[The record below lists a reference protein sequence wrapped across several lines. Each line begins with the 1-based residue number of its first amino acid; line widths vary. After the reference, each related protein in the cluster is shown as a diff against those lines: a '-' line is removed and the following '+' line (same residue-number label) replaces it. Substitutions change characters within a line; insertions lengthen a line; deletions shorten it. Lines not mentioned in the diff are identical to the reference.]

1 MRPVPAANARLPGL
15 LEPGWRRQLSAGVL
29 AGTLDVEPE
38 MLGALARTLGDQ
50 ARAGSPM
57 ETARRWPACVVVAV
71 VHTAVNAPGADR
83 DGGFWLGWH
92 RAAGLRMTRRSA
104 GEWDQAFLAALDVL
118 SVVPA
123 SATGTAPVSVREAV
137 LAHARPTDPPSADD
151 GRHRRPRLRLDPFG
165 RGVLGTPE
173 PGDLLTWGPE
183 RPERPVL
190 PDEAADPDDPLLAF
204 DGNGELVGSEFP
216 AEPVWVLYPADSE
229 LRSDVPARVMLT
241 SRLPLTWR
249 GWRLV
254 QLDLRPVGW
263 LALVRQQEP
272 AGHDGAAPGSAQPA
286 AAQPD
291 ITMRHLVRGRSRPN
305 LVTAAPLP
313 GVTTTTG
320 AQVFAA
326 LPEVL
331 LPPGTGT
338 WHVEAR
344 RADNGAV
351 LGDVTATADDWRPD
365 LLWQRA
371 ARPVLATVTITATP
385 VNTVIPAA
393 GAAQPPA
400 QAQAP
405 PGLRRAVTV
414 AEGLSVSYF
423 PLPRL
428 TSDRGLEPAEAKLTT
443 APGMTASP
451 QAALLPAQ
459 EATATVACVAGHAVM
474 SLRVTPPHIRLRIE
488 PEPGSKPEPGSRG
501 QATGWH
507 HHGPL
512 PLTAAQ
518 VQRGGALMIDLPGI
532 DRDPPIEVVA
542 TRTGGVTRASADSG
556 AQAVQVLEPTRQG
569 RYPLRRMLDTVT
581 ALGGAELRIAI
592 DGRSVTIAT
601 VSAREA
607 TPDPWL
613 NP

>member
-1 MRPVPAANARLPGL
+1 VNARLPGL

-50 ARAGSPM
+50 VRAGSPL

-71 VHTAVNAPGADR
+71 VHTTASALGADH
-83 DGGFWLGWH
+83 DGGFWRGWH

-104 GEWDQAFLAALDVL
+104 GEWDHAFLAALDVL
-118 SVVPA
+118 SLVPA
-123 SATGTAPVSVREAV
+123 SATETTPASVREAL
-137 LAHARPTDPPSADD
+137 LAHARPTDPPSADA
-151 GRHRRPRLRLDPFG
+151 GRHRRQRLRLDPFG
-165 RGVLGTPE
+165 GGVLGTPE
-173 PGDLLTWGPE
+173 PGDLLNWGPG

-204 DGNGELVGSEFP
+204 DGNGELVGSELP

-254 QLDLRPVGW
+254 ELDLRPVGW

-272 AGHDGAAPGSAQPA
+272 AGHDAAQPGSVQPA
-286 AAQPD
+286 AAQPY
-291 ITMRHLVRGRSRPN
+291 TSRRHLVRGRSRPN
-305 LVTAAPLP
+305 LVTEAPLP

-338 WHVEAR
+338 WRVEAR
-344 RADNGAV
+344 RADNGTV
-351 LGDVTATADDWRPD
+351 LADVTATAGGWRPD
-365 LLWQRA
+365 LLWQRTG
-371 ARPVLATVTITATP
+371 RPVLGTLAITATP
-385 VNTVIPAA
+385 VTTATPAS

-400 QAQAP
+400 QVL

-443 APGMTASP
+443 PPGMTASP

-459 EATATVACVAGHAVM
+459 EVTATVACVAGHAVM

-488 PEPGSKPEPGSRG
+488 PQPGSRE
-501 QATGWH
+501 QATDWH

-512 PLTAAQ
+512 PLTAAE
-518 VQRGGALMIDLPGI
+518 VQRGGALTIDLPGI

-542 TRTGGVTRASADSG
+542 TRAGCVTPASA
-556 AQAVQVLEPTRQG
+556 AEAVQVLEPTRQG

-592 DGRSVTIAT
+592 DGRTVTIAT
-601 VSAREA
+601 VSAPEA
-607 TPDPWL
+607 TPDPWVS
-613 NP
+613 P

>member
-1 MRPVPAANARLPGL
+1 
-15 LEPGWRRQLSAGVL
+15 
-29 AGTLDVEPE
+29 
-38 MLGALARTLGDQ
+38 
-50 ARAGSPM
+50 
-57 ETARRWPACVVVAV
+57 
-71 VHTAVNAPGADR
+71 
-83 DGGFWLGWH
+83 
-92 RAAGLRMTRRSA
+92 
-104 GEWDQAFLAALDVL
+104 
-118 SVVPA
+118 
-123 SATGTAPVSVREAV
+123 
-137 LAHARPTDPPSADD
+137 
-151 GRHRRPRLRLDPFG
+151 
-165 RGVLGTPE
+165 
-173 PGDLLTWGPE
+173 
-183 RPERPVL
+183 VL

-204 DGNGELVGSEFP
+204 DGNGELVGSELP

-263 LALVRQQEP
+263 LALVRQQDP
-272 AGHDGAAPGSAQPA
+272 AGNDAVQPD

-291 ITMRHLVRGRSRPN
+291 TTMRHLVRGRSRPN

-331 LPPGTGT
+331 LPPGMGT
-338 WHVEAR
+338 WRVEAR

-351 LGDVTATADDWRPD
+351 LGDVTATVGDWRPD

-371 ARPVLATVTITATP
+371 ARPVLGTLTITATP
-385 VNTVIPAA
+385 VNTVTPAI

-400 QAQAP
+400 QVP

-443 APGMTASP
+443 PPGMTASP

-459 EATATVACVAGHAVM
+459 EATVTVACVAGHAVM

-488 PEPGSKPEPGSRG
+488 PEPGSKHEPGSRD

-512 PLTAAQ
+512 PLTVAE
-518 VQRGGALMIDLPGI
+518 VQRGGALTIDLPAI

-542 TRTGGVTRASADSG
+542 TRAGGVTRASAASDTE
-556 AQAVQVLEPTRQG
+556 AVQVLEPTRQG

-581 ALGGAELRIAI
+581 ALGGAELRIVI
-592 DGRSVTIAT
+592 DGRTVTIAT
-601 VSAREA
+601 VSAPEA
-607 TPDPWL
+607 TPDPWV